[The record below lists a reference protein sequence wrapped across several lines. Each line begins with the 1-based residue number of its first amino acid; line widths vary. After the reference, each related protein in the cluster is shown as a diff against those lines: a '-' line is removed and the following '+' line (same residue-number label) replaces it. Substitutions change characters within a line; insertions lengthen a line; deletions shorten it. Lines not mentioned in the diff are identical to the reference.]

1 MVKATF
7 LEKTFYDVFFSDY
20 STKLVGGFEEPFYQ
34 ACDAQGQ
41 AQIQYRFDYPSS
53 ALHEV
58 SHWCVAG
65 PERRLQDDFGYW
77 YAEDGR
83 SLAQQ
88 KEFEKFE
95 VQPQAYECIFHW
107 AAGMRFDVSVD
118 NLALPD
124 YDASPFREAVM
135 ARVKALL
142 DEGLPTRVNCFASAL
157 FQGCFDRLPEQL
169 IPYLRECHENYR
181 R

>member
-1 MVKATF
+1 MNATT

-20 STKLVGGFEEPFYQ
+20 QTILVGGFEEPFYQ
-34 ACDAQGQ
+34 ACDPQGT
-41 AQIQYRFDYPSS
+41 AQIQYRFDYASS

-65 PERRLQDDFGYW
+65 SERRQQDDFGYW

-95 VQPQAYECIFHW
+95 VRPQAYECIFHW

-124 YDASPFREAVM
+124 YDASPFREAVLE
-135 ARVKALL
+135 RVHVLL
-142 DEGLPTRVNCFASAL
+142 ESGLPTRVERFASAL
-157 FQGCFDRLPEQL
+157 FVKCFDQLPEQL